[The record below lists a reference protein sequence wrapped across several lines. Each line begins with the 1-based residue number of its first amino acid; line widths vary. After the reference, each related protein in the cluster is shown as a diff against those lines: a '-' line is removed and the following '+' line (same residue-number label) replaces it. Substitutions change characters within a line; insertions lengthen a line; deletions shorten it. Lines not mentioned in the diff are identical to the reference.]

1 MKTFA
6 TAVEIVQLAATKEHC
21 IDFDLALLHEKEKSQ
36 GKFLVAAD
44 WSALL
49 KRHAIKPS
57 DASPSRS
64 SWFLYMVK

>member
-21 IDFDLALLHEKEKSQ
+21 IDFDLALLHEKDKSQ

-49 KRHAIKPS
+49 KVTR
-57 DASPSRS
+57 
-64 SWFLYMVK
+64 